1 MTPMAPMAPVPPM
14 MPPTQQPPPM
24 ASATPQAAAPE
35 LPMFVCPRRPNLG
48 REGRP
53 IMLRAN
59 HFQISMPRGY
69 IHHYDIS
76 IQPDKCPRKVNRYEI
91 HPRSRYLLIYVLFTS
106 RSNFILFCYVFFFR
120 EIIETMV
127 HAYSKIF
134 GALKPVFD
142 GRSNLYTRD
151 PLPIG
156 NERVELDVTLPGEG
170 KDRVFHV
177 AIKWL
182 AKVSLYAL
190 EEALEGMLIY
200 PMIENGHF

>member
-1 MTPMAPMAPVPPM
+1 MHDNFIYSISQIIVSNFVSFFFISAGALGPSGVGAQSIVSSGLPSSGSSSSSSSSCGTSGVSGGNNGGSGGGTSLMTPMAPMAPVPPM

-76 IQPDKCPRKVNRYEI
+76 IQPDKCPRKVNR
-91 HPRSRYLLIYVLFTS
+91 
-106 RSNFILFCYVFFFR
+106 
-120 EIIETMV
+120 
-127 HAYSKIF
+127 
-134 GALKPVFD
+134 
-142 GRSNLYTRD
+142 
-151 PLPIG
+151 
-156 NERVELDVTLPGEG
+156 
-170 KDRVFHV
+170 
-177 AIKWL
+177 
-182 AKVSLYAL
+182 
-190 EEALEGMLIY
+190 
-200 PMIENGHF
+200 

>member
-1 MTPMAPMAPVPPM
+1 MDSFGAWLFTFCLHLILIDYVVSLFTAGALGPSGVGAQSLISGVGGSGSNSSSSSTSSSCGTSVSGVSGGNSGGGGTALMTPMAPMAPVPPM

-76 IQPDKCPRKVNRYEI
+76 IQPDKCPRKVNR
-91 HPRSRYLLIYVLFTS
+91 
-106 RSNFILFCYVFFFR
+106 
-120 EIIETMV
+120 
-127 HAYSKIF
+127 
-134 GALKPVFD
+134 
-142 GRSNLYTRD
+142 
-151 PLPIG
+151 
-156 NERVELDVTLPGEG
+156 
-170 KDRVFHV
+170 
-177 AIKWL
+177 
-182 AKVSLYAL
+182 
-190 EEALEGMLIY
+190 
-200 PMIENGHF
+200 